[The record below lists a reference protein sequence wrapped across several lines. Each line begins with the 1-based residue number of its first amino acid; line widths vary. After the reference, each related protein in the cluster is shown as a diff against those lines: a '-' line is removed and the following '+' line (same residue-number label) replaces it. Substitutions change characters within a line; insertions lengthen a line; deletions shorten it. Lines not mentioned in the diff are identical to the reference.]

1 MPGQILTELPDHYE
15 TMYSQNWQALLQQSD
30 SRFLGAVTR
39 KTVRGKE
46 LRLSQLGPIEM
57 RDVTTRNGQTIPQDV
72 DMPARWLR
80 VAGYD
85 AVNWIDEWDHI
96 SLGDLVEP
104 RGDLVTAQSKG
115 AMRKQ
120 DDIIIAAIEGT
131 NYTGTNGTTATTVPS
146 TQEVAVNYTG
156 ATAANTGMTLAKWI
170 RAKRIMDDN
179 EVPAEGRY
187 IAMKP
192 AQLEDLLRDVDQV
205 SNSRYSDVKALVDG
219 KIDRFLG
226 FTVIMSTR
234 LTVDAAT
241 DIATVLAWHRDFVVY
256 GDGESPKA
264 RIDILPTQNHS
275 IQVRTTL
282 VAGATR
288 RQEEAVVLIYCDQSP
303 A

>member
-15 TMYSQNWQALLQQSD
+15 TMYSQNWTALLQQSD
-30 SRFLGAVTR
+30 SRFLPAVTR
-39 KTVRGKE
+39 KPVQGKE
-46 LRLSQLGPIEM
+46 RRFSQIGPIEM
-57 RDVTTRNGQTIPQDV
+57 RDVVTRSGQTVPQDV

-80 VAGYD
+80 VAGSD

-104 RGDLVTAQSKG
+104 RGDLVTAQAKG

-120 DDIIIAAIEGT
+120 DDIIIDAIEGV
-131 NYTGTNGTTATTVPS
+131 NYTGTNGTTAVSPGS
-146 TQEVAVNYTG
+146 AQQVAVNYTG

-170 RAKRIMDDN
+170 RAKRIMDDA
-179 EVPAEGRY
+179 EVPAEGRF
-187 IAMKP
+187 IALRP

-205 SNSRYSDVKALVDG
+205 SNSRYADVKALVDG
-219 KIDRFLG
+219 KVDRFLG

-234 LTVDAAT
+234 LTVDAGT
-241 DIATVLAWHRDFVVY
+241 DIATVLAWQRDGVVY

-288 RQEEAVVLIYCDQSP
+288 LQEEYVVLIYCDQSP